1 MALAHA
7 MAFGA
12 RARVHACAAFR
23 QSKNGQTAPRAPC
36 GPCTCARACART
48 GASAVKTCNL
58 CLGVRSRE
66 RQGLGGALGS
76 LVPLARRSRVA
87 TAPSLTHKGR
97 AGAAR
102 PPPEVHPRLARAFPV
117 GPAPSLT
124 HKGRA
129 GAARPPPEVHP
140 CLARAF
146 PVGPAPS
153 LTHKGRAGA
162 ARPPPE
168 VHPSPGLA
176 YSCTGLRLPKK
187 WGSRPKC
194 PMRASRRS

>member
-12 RARVHACAAFR
+12 RARARLRGVQAIQERAD
-23 QSKNGQTAPRAPC
+23 SAPGTLWALHVR
-36 GPCTCARACART
+36 ARACART

-129 GAARPPPEVHP
+129 GAARPPLQVHP